1 MERQRGLL
9 RFRLRPLGL
18 LLLGVILLLLGAAA
32 VHVWH
37 LDQAIRAQFE
47 GRRWALPTRVYAR
60 PLELYVGQPLT
71 PVGFEAE
78 LAALRY
84 RPTPQVSEPGTYRRD
99 GNVFDVS
106 TRPFLFWDGPEPS
119 RTVRIAFTGGAVSAL
134 VAYPDEKDVPLL
146 RMDPVAIAGIYPAH
160 GEDRVL
166 VKLED
171 WPPLLPAALMAV
183 EDRNFFE
190 HSGIDP
196 RGILRA
202 LWANLRAGR
211 TVQGGSTLTQQL
223 VKNYFLSNER
233 TVKRKLNEMAM
244 AVLLESHYSKQ
255 QILEA
260 YGNEVYLGQDGQRA
274 IHGFGLASRFY
285 FDRSLKDLKAH
296 HVALL
301 VGLVRGPSQYDPR
314 RHPERALQRRNL
326 VLRVMAEQGLLS
338 AEEFEQARAEPLDV
352 SPSPPSGV
360 TPYPAFLDLVRLQLR
375 QDYREEDLRSEG
387 LQVFTTLDPLVQGAL
402 EGAVKTV
409 LPALEDRPALRDAS
423 LQASAVFVDPQSGE
437 VLAMLG
443 GRNPGEAGFNR
454 AMNAARP
461 IGSLVK
467 PAIYLC
473 ALEHPERYTL
483 ATPLDDTPLVY
494 RPRYGADWQP
504 ENYDKRFRGEV
515 LLWDALV
522 HSYNVPT
529 ARVGLDLGVE
539 EVAQTLHRLG
549 VARDLKPYPSL
560 LLGAVELTPFDVAE
574 MYETLASG
582 GFRTPLRAIREVV
595 AADGAPLQHYPLQVE
610 QVVAAGP
617 EFLITSVLQGVV
629 REGTARSLRRWVA
642 EGRQLAGKTGTTDD
656 LRDSWFVAF
665 SSNLLGVVWVGRD
678 DNGSTGLSGSTGALR
693 VWGETVRSLDLSPL
707 ERPVPGSIEY
717 AVIDPET
724 GLQAD
729 QTCRGAM
736 RLPFLRGSV
745 PAQSAPCVTPW
756 RIPNA
761 ERASAETY

>member
-1 MERQRGLL
+1 MKRRGLL
-9 RFRLRPLGL
+9 SFRLRPLGL
-18 LLLGVILLLLGAAA
+18 LLLGLILLLLGAAG
-32 VHVWH
+32 VHMWH

-71 PVGFEAE
+71 AAGFEAE
-78 LAALRY
+78 LAELRY
-84 RPTPQVSEPGTYRRD
+84 RPTPQAAEPGTYRRD
-99 GNVFDVS
+99 GEVFDVA

-119 RTVRIAFTGGAVSAL
+119 RKVRVAFSAGAVSSL
-134 VAYPDEKDVPLL
+134 VAYPDDKDVPLL
-146 RMDPVAIAGIYPAH
+146 RMDPVEIAGIYPSH

-171 WPPLLPAALMAV
+171 WPPLLASALMAV
-183 EDRNFFE
+183 EDRKFFN
-190 HSGIDP
+190 HWGIDP

-244 AVLLESHYSKQ
+244 AVLLETHYAKR

-285 FDRSLKDLKAH
+285 FDRSLQDLKAH

-326 VLRVMAEQGLLS
+326 VLRVMTEQGLLS

-360 TPYPAFLDLVRLQLR
+360 TPYPAFLELVRLQLR

-387 LQVFTTLDPLVQGAL
+387 LQVFTTLDPRVQGAL
-402 EGAVKTV
+402 EDAVQTV
-409 LPALEDRPALRDAS
+409 LPALEARPALRNAS

-437 VLAMLG
+437 ILAMLG

-454 AMNAARP
+454 AMSATRP

-473 ALEHPERYTL
+473 ALEHPDRYTL
-483 ATPLDDTPLVY
+483 ATPLDDTPFLY
-494 RPRYGADWQP
+494 RPRYGADWEP
-504 ENYDKRFRGEV
+504 KNYDKRFRGEV

-529 ARVGLDLGVE
+529 ARVGLDLGVA
-539 EVAQTLHRLG
+539 EVAETLRRLG

-560 LLGAVELTPFDVAE
+560 LLGAVELTPFEVAE

-595 AADGAPLQHYPLQVE
+595 AADGTPLQRYPLQVE

-617 EFLITSVLQGVV
+617 EFLITAVLQGVV

-642 EGRQLAGKTGTTDD
+642 DARQLAGKTGTTDD

-665 SSNLLGVVWVGRD
+665 GGNLLGVVWVGRD
-678 DNGSTGLSGSTGALR
+678 DNGPTGLSGATGALR
-693 VWGETVRSLDLSPL
+693 VWGQTVGGLELAPL

-717 AVIDPET
+717 ALIDPET

-729 QTCRGAM
+729 QTCQGAV
-736 RLPFLRGSV
+736 RLPFLKGSV
-745 PAQSAPCVTPW
+745 PGQSAPCVTPW
-756 RIPNA
+756 RTSSA
-761 ERASAETY
+761 ERVSAERY